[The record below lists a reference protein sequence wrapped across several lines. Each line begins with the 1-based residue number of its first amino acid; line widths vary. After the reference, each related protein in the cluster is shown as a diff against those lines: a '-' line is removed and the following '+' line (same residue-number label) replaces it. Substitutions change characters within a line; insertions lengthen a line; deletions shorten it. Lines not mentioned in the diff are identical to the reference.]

1 MTELARNDLDSHDW
15 AARGSGGS
23 GTGKEVAARIDAIR
37 RRRKSRTA
45 SHCADM
51 KKWLISKEPNGAT
64 KVTD

>member
-1 MTELARNDLDSHDW
+1 LGCP
-15 AARGSGGS
+15 GSGGS

-37 RRRKSRTA
+37 RCQKAGQLRIA
-45 SHCADM
+45 ADM